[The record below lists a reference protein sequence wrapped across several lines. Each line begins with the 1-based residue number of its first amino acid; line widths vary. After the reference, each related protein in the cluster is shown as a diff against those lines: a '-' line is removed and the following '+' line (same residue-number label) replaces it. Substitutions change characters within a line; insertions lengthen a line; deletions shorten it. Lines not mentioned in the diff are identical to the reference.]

1 MRRLPLVLM
10 LVVASSAVAG
20 CDGADPDDP
29 LVFAG
34 VEVAPRGDASLAVVG
49 TTLVASGLDGVR
61 EGGFTVGGN
70 PQRID
75 VAVAPVTLPA
85 VGARFGVL
93 VEDAAGQALASFT
106 NELVQDAAGATVT
119 RLRIAFPDGTSSARV
134 TYRLNDAVVFT
145 IPALELRAGD
155 GRLAREASAGETS
168 GKAESVHVVRGSDGR
183 YIVVSDSEAQGSR
196 GGCAGYVL
204 RPPVPLPDAF
214 PDGTLCADWVEVQPL
229 GGPVATAARTSV
241 VGRGVGAFTV
251 RALSAAF

>member
-1 MRRLPLVLM
+1 MRRLPLVL
-10 LVVASSAVAG
+10 LLAAGSVLAG
-20 CDGADPDDP
+20 CDGTDPGDP
-29 LVFAG
+29 LVFSG
-34 VEVAPRGDASLAVVG
+34 VEVAPRGDASLAVAG
-49 TTLVASGLDGVR
+49 GTLVASGLDGAR
-61 EGGFTVGGN
+61 EGGFTVGGD

-106 NELVQDAAGATVT
+106 NELVQNASGATVT
-119 RLRIAFPDGTSSARV
+119 RLRIAFPDGTSSVRI

-145 IPALELRAGD
+145 IPSLELRPGD

-183 YIVVSDSEAQGSR
+183 YIVVSDSEAQGAR

-229 GGPVATAARTSV
+229 GGPVTAAVRTSV
-241 VGRGVGAFTV
+241 VGRGVGSFTV
-251 RALSAAF
+251 RALSAVF